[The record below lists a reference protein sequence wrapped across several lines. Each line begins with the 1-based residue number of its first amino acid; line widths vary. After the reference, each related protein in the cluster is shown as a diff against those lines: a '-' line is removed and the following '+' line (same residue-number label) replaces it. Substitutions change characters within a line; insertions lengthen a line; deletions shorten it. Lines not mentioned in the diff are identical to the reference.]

1 MPREMAYTYIT
12 QTGGGGD
19 EEPPVSR
26 EKLTAFKQI
35 LGTAWLCEDSRTQP
49 AGCVESDRTECSQS

>member
-1 MPREMAYTYIT
+1 MPRETAYTYIT
-12 QTGGGGD
+12 QKGD

-35 LGTAWLCEDSRTQP
+35 LGTALLCEDSRTQP